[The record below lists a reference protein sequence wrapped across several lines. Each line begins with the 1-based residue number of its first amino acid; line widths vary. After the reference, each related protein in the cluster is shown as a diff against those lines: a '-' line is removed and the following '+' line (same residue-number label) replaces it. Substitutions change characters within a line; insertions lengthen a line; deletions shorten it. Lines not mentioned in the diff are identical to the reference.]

1 MPSTAAE
8 QEAKRRSG
16 WVASPGRRHVFE
28 DGFTQGAEWALEPYR
43 ELLEAAREYKTARA
57 ELDRAGNADY
67 YLRLRLQTRVD
78 RATGYLW
85 AAAAALNEEGG
96 K

>member
-43 ELLEAAREYKTARA
+43 ELLEAAREYREA
-57 ELDRAGNADY
+57 DRAQDEMRFTAAWMS
-67 YLRLRLQTRVD
+67 LR
-78 RATGYLW
+78 